1 MKAIQAKIAAKG
13 IDTIQ
18 PISMKNA
25 LDLKSSGIDFVIRY
39 VNSITPAEIEGLLN
53 AKMPFMLVT
62 YAKAYDAGSL
72 LDRLKFLSIPKDAT
86 IAFDLEAEKAE
97 NVSAIIS
104 KSNQIAK
111 LLKASNKIP
120 MIYYG
125 AGLQL
130 TSSELYL
137 LEFTRYWESCSKEM
151 DRFNKESSPRCDPCM
166 IQLYPPNQPL
176 CGLTVDYDIIQ
187 MDFNNRLPTWIV
199 DE

>member
-1 MKAIQAKIAAKG
+1 MKAIQAKIAARG

-18 PISMKNA
+18 TLSIKNA
-25 LDLKSSGIDFVIRY
+25 IDLKNAGIDFVVRY
-39 VNSITPAEIEGLLN
+39 INNITLVEIEGLLR
-53 AKMPFMLVT
+53 AKMPFSLVT
-62 YAKAYDAGSL
+62 FAKDYNAVAL
-72 LDRLKFLSIPKDAT
+72 LNKLKSFNIPKNAT

-97 NVSAIIS
+97 NVPSIIT
-104 KSNQIAK
+104 KSNNEAR
-111 LLKASNKIP
+111 LLKAGDFIP

-137 LEFTRYWESCSKEM
+137 LEFTRYWESCSKEI
-151 DRFNKESSPRCDPCM
+151 DRFGKESSPRCDPCM
-166 IQLYPPNQPL
+166 IQLYPPNQSL
-176 CGLTVDYDIIQ
+176 CGLTVDYNTVQ

>member
-1 MKAIQAKIAAKG
+1 MKAIQARIAAKG

-18 PISMKNA
+18 PISIKNA
-25 LDLKSSGIDFVIRY
+25 LDLKDRGIEFVIRY
-39 VNSITPAEIEGLLN
+39 VNSITPSEIDGLLHAN
-53 AKMPFMLVT
+53 MPFMLVT
-62 YAKAYDAGSL
+62 YAKAYDASAL
-72 LDRLKFLSIPKDAT
+72 LDRLNYLNIPKNAT

-97 NVSAIIS
+97 NVAEIIS

-111 LLKASNKIP
+111 LLKASDKIP

-137 LEFTRYWESCSKEM
+137 LEFTRYWESCSKET
-151 DRFNKESSPRCDPCM
+151 DRFGKESSPRCDPCM

-176 CGLTVDYDIIQ
+176 CGLVVDYDIIQ
-187 MDFNNRLPTWIV
+187 MDFSNRLPTWIV